1 MTGCGPWSS
10 QLKLVRPYYYGDYY
24 PLLPCSANSD
34 CATDPSK
41 ERSAAFEWAAWQFN
55 RPEDGDGMVQAFRR
69 EESNESA
76 KDLPLRGIDPAATYE
91 VTNLDMKTPAT
102 VSGKD
107 LMQHGLHVEIAG
119 KRGAAIILYKKV
131 R

>member
-1 MTGCGPWSS
+1 
-10 QLKLVRPYYYGDYY
+10 
-24 PLLPCSANSD
+24 
-34 CATDPSK
+34 
-41 ERSAAFEWAAWQFN
+41 
-55 RPEDGDGMVQAFRR
+55 MVQAFRR

-76 KDLPLRGIDPAATYE
+76 KDLPLRGIDPAATHE
-91 VTNLDMKTPAT
+91 VTNLDVKTSAT
-102 VSGKD
+102 VAGKD